1 MNDFSL
7 INISLNKKHLL
18 FWIFY
23 VMVHYILKLV
33 EVFWAEPLR
42 FFVDAIL
49 KYGLSI
55 CIFYLNLK
63 FIFPFFL
70 KRKKILIF
78 FVIQIFILI
87 ANGLIRFFFYSKA
100 FILFGF
106 YSSYEYSLKET
117 IIISIWWWLQ
127 YTIFATGYY
136 IAQQLVLK
144 QEELRIAENEKLKL
158 QIEIA
163 KLEDYNTQVE
173 KEKLQADLNF
183 LRAQINPHFLQNCLN
198 FIYSDTRKTNPNAAD
213 AVMLLSTIMRYS
225 VSDNAATGGMALL
238 KDEINQLEN
247 VIQIHQ
253 LRFEQKLNI
262 IFTKEKEE
270 LFEHKQIV
278 PMILLTLIENLI
290 KYGDLNDSNYPAKI
304 DCKVDE
310 NEKKIFFTTSN
321 KKAYASGVISTGLGL
336 KNIRER
342 LSLIWNDNFTLQK
355 EEADDYYTVKLC
367 MPYTAIQEN
376 IKTTPKLNLSTLK
389 S

>member
-1 MNDFSL
+1 MSTT
-7 INISLNKKHLL
+7 KKHLF

-23 VMVHYILKLV
+23 VSVHYILKLV

-70 KRKKILIF
+70 KRKKIFIF
-78 FVIQIFILI
+78 FVIQIFILS
-87 ANGLIRFFFYSKA
+87 ANGLIRFFFYSKI
-100 FILFGF
+100 FIFFGF
-106 YSSYEYSLKET
+106 YNSYEYSLKET

-136 IAQQLVLK
+136 TAKQLVLK
-144 QEELRIAENEKLKL
+144 QDELRITENEKFKL
-158 QIEIA
+158 EIEISN
-163 KLEDYNTQVE
+163 LEE
-173 KEKLQADLNF
+173 KNARIENEKKQSDLNF

-198 FIYSDTRKTNPNAAD
+198 FVYSDTRKTNPNAAD

-225 VSDNAATGGMALL
+225 VADNTATGGMALL
-238 KDEINQLEN
+238 KDEINQIEN

-262 IFTKEKEE
+262 SFNKDGK
-270 LFEHKQIV
+270 FERKQIV
-278 PMILLTLIENLI
+278 PMILLTLVENLI
-290 KYGDLNDSNYPAKI
+290 KYGDLNNSQYPAKI
-304 DCKVDE
+304 DCSIDE
-310 NEKKIFFTTSN
+310 KEMKIYFKTSN
-321 KKAYASGVISTGLGL
+321 KKAYTKEINSTGLGL

-342 LSLIWNDNFTLQK
+342 LSLIWNNNFSLQK
-355 EEADDYYTVKLC
+355 EETEDNWYIVKLS
-367 MPYTAIQEN
+367 MPYTAI
-376 IKTTPKLNLSTLK
+376 
-389 S
+389 